1 VTEEKNL
8 MTDEMFQCVGI
19 DERSSETLVRPSISY
34 WQDAVRRLK
43 KNKVA
48 MISLFF
54 LIFMIFMCIFAPYIY
69 PHAYNEQNIELV
81 NQGPTK

>member
-1 VTEEKNL
+1 MTEEKNL

-19 DERSSETLVRPSISY
+19 DEQSSETLVRPSISY

-54 LIFMIFMCIFAPYIY
+54 LIFMIFMCILHRIFIRT
-69 PHAYNEQNIELV
+69 HIMSRILSW
-81 NQGPTK
+81 

>member
-1 VTEEKNL
+1 MTEEKNL

-19 DERSSETLVRPSISY
+19 DEQSSETLVRPSISY

-48 MISLFF
+48 MISLFS
-54 LIFMIFMCIFAPYIY
+54 
-69 PHAYNEQNIELV
+69 
-81 NQGPTK
+81 